1 MFSEMKVKLKC
12 LANRTE
18 LTGNGNNIHQAR
30 KFQKMNKQT
39 MNIEV
44 YVEPNW
50 HESLFVSLNE
60 NKKRATY
67 SLL

>member
-1 MFSEMKVKLKC
+1 M
-12 LANRTE
+12 
-18 LTGNGNNIHQAR
+18 
-30 KFQKMNKQT
+30 MNKQT

-60 NKKRATY
+60 NKKSHLQPFVEIKTKSTY
-67 SLL
+67 YFIE